1 MGIYPH
7 VAMFYTGYIIVS
19 IKNKYSFTFLG
30 ILLGM
35 FVQHSKIWMGIQ
47 QDMIWVCIKQGMIWV
62 GIHYSTGYG
71 LGLY

>member
-47 QDMIWVCIKQGMIWV
+47 QDMITAGYDLD
-62 GIHYSTGYG
+62 GYSTGYD
-71 LGLY
+71 LGVY

>member
-7 VAMFYTGYIIVS
+7 VAIFYTGYIMVS

-35 FVQHSKIWMGIQ
+35 FVQHSKIWMGI
-47 QDMIWVCIKQGMIWV
+47 K
-62 GIHYSTGYG
+62 
-71 LGLY
+71 